1 MVTAIDTNVI
11 SALLAGKDDIA
22 QQARQRLA
30 DASKEGALCISP
42 VVHAELCAGPR
53 MAQARIDAFLQATRV
68 EVDWLIAEDV
78 WRLAG
83 KAYAGY
89 ANRRRGQ
96 TDDPGPRR
104 LLADFLVGAHA
115 TLQADRLL
123 TFDQGTYRRAFPAL
137 RLS

>member
-1 MVTAIDTNVI
+1 
-11 SALLAGKDDIA
+11 
-22 QQARQRLA
+22 
-30 DASKEGALCISP
+30 
-42 VVHAELCAGPR
+42 

-89 ANRRRGQ
+89 ANRRRSQ
-96 TDDPGPRR
+96 TAEPGPRR

-115 TLQADRLL
+115 TLRADRLL
-123 TFDQGTYRRAFPAL
+123 TFDQGTYQRAFPAL